1 MAAPLAPR
9 AGGAGKYSEG
19 TLGMSSTEPRVRT
32 VIFTAPER
40 IDQEWVSRLAAS
52 GEIDLLERVALMN
65 NAGDVARRLRPE
77 LVIIER
83 ELGQAEIGVRQVL
96 AAAPDAYCV
105 VVLPDPDLPTLRRMM
120 AAGARDVL
128 AAPAGT
134 GDLLAAARQARA
146 LAAERR
152 KATTAVAG
160 PQRGKLIVVTAP
172 KGGVGTTTVATN
184 IAVAL
189 RQVSGS
195 PVALVDC
202 SLQFGD
208 VGVHLNL
215 RSKYSMLDLAG
226 AATEIDD
233 AMLAR
238 VICEHESGVHAL
250 LAPPEPE
257 SAGHVDGAAVGAV
270 IDRLLARYSF
280 VVVDTWSF
288 LDEVT
293 ETLVRRADE
302 MLLVA
307 TPELPTLRNTKRLI
321 EFAQRHDIDTSRVL
335 IVLNRFP
342 SVEGISLED
351 VQQHL
356 RHPVA
361 ANIPS
366 EGMAVTHSINR
377 GVPLVISAPK
387 GWAAQNI
394 LRLAARLAGDDVATI
409 TLTADEARRTGQKAE
424 GKLGIFKFARK
435 GA

>member
-1 MAAPLAPR
+1 MSN
-9 AGGAGKYSEG
+9 SE
-19 TLGMSSTEPRVRT
+19 PHVRT
-32 VIFTAPER
+32 LVFTVPEHL
-40 IDQEWVSRLAAS
+40 DQEWLSRLTTAN
-52 GEIDLLERVALMN
+52 EIELLERVTLMN

-77 LVIIER
+77 LVIINR
-83 ELGQAEIGVRQVL
+83 ELGQAELTVRQVL

-105 VVLPDPDLPTLRRMM
+105 VMLPDPDLAAMRRMM
-120 AAGARDVL
+120 TAGARDVL
-128 AAPAGT
+128 AAPAGA

-152 KATTAVAG
+152 SASSAVAS
-160 PQRGKLIVVTAP
+160 PQRGKLIVVAAP
-172 KGGVGTTTVATN
+172 KGGVGSTTVAAN
-184 IAVAL
+184 VAVAL
-189 RQVSGS
+189 RQVAGS
-195 PVALVDC
+195 PVALADC

-208 VGVHLNL
+208 IGVHLNL
-215 RSKYSMLDLAG
+215 RSKYSLLDLAS
-226 AATEIDD
+226 AAGEIDD
-233 AMLAR
+233 GMLAR
-238 VICEHESGVHAL
+238 VICEHESGVHVL

-257 SAGHVDGAAVGAV
+257 SAGSLDGQAIATV
-270 IDRLLARYSF
+270 IDKLLARYSY
-280 VVVDTWSF
+280 VVADTWSF

-293 ETLVRRADE
+293 ETLLRRADE
-302 MLLVA
+302 ILLVT
-307 TPELPTLRNTKRLI
+307 TPELPTLRNAKRLI
-321 EFAQRHDIDTSRVL
+321 EFAQRHEIDTARIM

-366 EGMAVTHSINR
+366 EGIAVTHSINR

-394 LRLAARLAGDDVATI
+394 VRLAARLAGDEVATI
-409 TLTADEARRTGQKAE
+409 ALTAEEARRGAGRKAE
-424 GKLGIFKFARK
+424 GKPGLFRFARK

>member
-1 MAAPLAPR
+1 MTT
-9 AGGAGKYSEG
+9 S
-19 TLGMSSTEPRVRT
+19 EPRVRT
-32 VIFTAPER
+32 LVFTAPER
-40 IDQEWVSRLAAS
+40 IDQEWVNRLAAS

-65 NAGDVARRLRPE
+65 GTGDVARRLRPE
-77 LVIIER
+77 LVIIDR
-83 ELGQAEIGVRQVL
+83 ELGQAELTVRQVL
-96 AAAPDAYCV
+96 TAAPDAYCV
-105 VVLPDPDLPTLRRMM
+105 VTLPDPDLAALRRMM

-128 AAPAGT
+128 AAPAGA

-146 LAAERR
+146 LAVERR
-152 KATTAVAG
+152 SASTAVAG

-172 KGGVGTTTVATN
+172 KGGVGTTTVAAN
-184 IAVAL
+184 VAVAL
-189 RQVSGS
+189 RQTAGS

-208 VGVHLNL
+208 IGVHLNL
-215 RSKYSMLDLAG
+215 RSKYSLLDLAG
-226 AATEIDD
+226 AASEIDD
-233 AMLAR
+233 GMLAR

-257 SAGHVDGAAVGAV
+257 SAGSLDGHVIGTV
-270 IDRLLARYSF
+270 IDKLLARYSF

-293 ETLVRRADE
+293 ETLLRRADE
-302 MLLVA
+302 ILLVT
-307 TPELPTLRNTKRLI
+307 TPELPTLRNAKRLI
-321 EFAQRHDIDTSRVL
+321 EFAQRHEIDTSRIM

-366 EGMAVTHSINR
+366 EGMAITHSINR
-377 GVPLVISAPK
+377 GVPLVLSASK

-394 LRLAARLAGDDVATI
+394 VRLAARLAGDDVSPIA
-409 TLTADEARRTGQKAE
+409 LSADEARRGASRKAE
-424 GKLGIFKFARK
+424 GKPGLFKFARK